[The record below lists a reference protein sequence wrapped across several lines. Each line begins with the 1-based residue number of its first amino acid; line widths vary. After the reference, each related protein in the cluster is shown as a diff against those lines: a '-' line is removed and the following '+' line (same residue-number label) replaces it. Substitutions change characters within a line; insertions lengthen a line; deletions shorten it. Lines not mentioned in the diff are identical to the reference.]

1 MNEQE
6 PDYMTFFFK
15 KYIQYTL
22 DQLSEEEN
30 TNFNSLKL
38 YNVYK
43 RKPEDW
49 TETISA
55 VLNLSSTINIA
66 IWDLWIKN
74 SKIAEQ
80 ENLEYTADQFADGFI
95 ENYFLEDSKVDV
107 WEGTQL
113 EEAKKLIEE
122 FRS

>member
-80 ENLEYTADQFADGFI
+80 ENLE
-95 ENYFLEDSKVDV
+95 
-107 WEGTQL
+107 
-113 EEAKKLIEE
+113 
-122 FRS
+122 